1 MSNYINKTLILA
13 LAIVCIILFYRSCEI
28 QKDYERVA
36 SALTISDLKNQKFET
51 ELNKKGEEI
60 STQKQLILSQEE
72 ALENNLLEI
81 EELKKYK
88 KIQSKTTV
96 KTVTQIDTVFVA
108 FSENPTDSIK
118 MPIPDGFF
126 RYFDYQEKDNW
137 YSFSGTVSDL
147 GLTMYDMSIT
157 NKYSLL
163 IADKKL
169 GFFTKPEPQIVLTNE
184 NPYTS
189 TISMNNV
196 QIDYQLPFYKK
207 EWFWFALGSAT
218 TIFITK

>member
-51 ELNKKGEEI
+51 ELNK
-60 STQKQLILSQEE
+60 
-72 ALENNLLEI
+72 NLLEI